1 MNEIFGNHTLTPSE
15 IAARME
21 QMQRLNSRFSQ
32 NNENLTTAANIAKSL
47 GPAGSLGLLL
57 GQIGAGLYNNYL
69 QRGEDN
75 AITDYL
81 KNNSQ
86 YSFNNQYPLSADYSP
101 QFAAKHILSPNK
113 AFNFNNSNYNK
124 FNRDFSFNN
133 GYNNF

>member
-1 MNEIFGNHTLTPSE
+1 MNEIFGNYTLTPSE

-32 NNENLTTAANIAKSL
+32 NNENLTTSANIAKSL

-86 YSFNNQYPLSADYSP
+86 YSFNNQYPLSADYSS
-101 QFAAKHILSPNK
+101 QFVAKHTLSPNK